1 MNGEH
6 LMREMME
13 NNAGEF
19 YTAVINSGFSSF
31 FKRRAMR
38 MFALQFRISC
48 NLCEGNGH
56 HSKRCSTRKKIK
68 RTLNRMGLNHIWI
81 AVKHIIGARSLVRGR
96 A

>member
-6 LMREMME
+6 LMREMLE

-19 YTAVINSGFSSF
+19 YDAIINSELSSF
-31 FKRRAMR
+31 LKRKAMR
-38 MFALQFRISC
+38 MFALQFRVSC

-56 HSKRCSTRKKIK
+56 QSKRCSTRRKIK
-68 RTLNRMGLNHIWI
+68 RMLLRMGLNHIWI
-81 AVKHIIGARSLVRGR
+81 YVKHIISARSLIRGR